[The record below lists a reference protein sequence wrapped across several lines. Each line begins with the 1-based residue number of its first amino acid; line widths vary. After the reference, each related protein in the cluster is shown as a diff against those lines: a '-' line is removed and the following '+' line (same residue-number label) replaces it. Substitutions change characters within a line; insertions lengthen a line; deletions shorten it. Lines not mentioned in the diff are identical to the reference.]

1 MQYFQLSNGE
11 IWMQYNDGSQL
22 IVNPEAGFVK
32 YTDKNGTL
40 TR

>member
-1 MQYFQLSNGE
+1 MQTVQLSNGE

-22 IVNPEAGFVK
+22 IVNPEAGLVK
-32 YTDKNGTL
+32 YTDKYGAL